1 MAQVIM
7 TMEEFKQADN
17 LKNKAHSLKESV
29 KGMTIFDDPTS
40 CGNTEQDIVRAF
52 SLEETKELV
61 KMILS
66 IEV

>member
-17 LKNKAHSLKESV
+17 LKNKAYSLKESV

-40 CGNTEQDIVRAF
+40 
-52 SLEETKELV
+52 
-61 KMILS
+61 
-66 IEV
+66 

>member
-17 LKNKAHSLKESV
+17 LKNKAHSRKESV
-29 KGMTIFDDPTS
+29 KGMTILDDTTS
-40 CGNTEQDIVRAF
+40 CWNTEQDIVRAF
-52 SLEETKELV
+52 TLEETKELV

-66 IEV
+66 MEV

>member
-7 TMEEFKQADN
+7 TMEEFKQADS
-17 LKNKAHSLKESV
+17 LKNKVHSLKESI

-40 CGNTEQDIVRAF
+40 CWNTEQDVIRAF
-52 SLEETKELV
+52 TLEETKELV

-66 IEV
+66 LGV

>member
-7 TMEEFKQADN
+7 TMEEYKQSESVI
-17 LKNKAHSLKESV
+17 NKAHLLKESV

-40 CGNTEQDIVRAF
+40 CWNTEQDIVRAF
-52 SLEETKELV
+52 TLEETKELV

-66 IEV
+66 MEV